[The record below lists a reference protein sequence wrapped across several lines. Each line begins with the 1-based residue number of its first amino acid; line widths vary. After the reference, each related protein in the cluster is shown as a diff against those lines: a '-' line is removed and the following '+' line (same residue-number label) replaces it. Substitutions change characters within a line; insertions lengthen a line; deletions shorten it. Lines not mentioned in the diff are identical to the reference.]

1 MQDRNEPFVS
11 IGMPVYNGEEFLAER
26 IQSIL
31 NQTYSNFELFIS
43 DNCSKDN
50 TEKICNEY
58 LKKDKRVHY
67 FRQKNPIDLISNFN
81 YVFNKAKYDYFIW
94 AAVDDIW
101 LEKFLERN
109 ITELENND
117 KIVAS
122 ISKVKKYGSNIN
134 TFTSSSNDSFLIKKY
149 KKIRRIF
156 RPFDTYPLTGK
167 YHDKVKK
174 FLQTPSPLIIY
185 SVFRTSE
192 LKKCIPGKKTAAS
205 DYEMILKIL
214 EFGDINV
221 IDEILFKYY
230 SDGMSSNG
238 LIKQYRIGFIP
249 LVDIIFPY
257 FNFLYWSLKK
267 FGVSFFIVNFGT
279 FSLMFVGGIISNI
292 REIFNWVNPNGR

>member
-1 MQDRNEPFVS
+1 MQNPGIIKIT
-11 IGMPVYNGEEFLAER
+11 IGMPVYNGEKFLKKR
-26 IQSIL
+26 LDSIL
-31 NQTYSNFELFIS
+31 GQTYSDFELVIS

-67 FRQKNPIDLISNFN
+67 FRQKNPIDIISNFI

-134 TFTSSSNDSFLIKKY
+134 TFTSSSNDSFLTKKY
-149 KKIRRIF
+149 KKIRRVF

-185 SVFRTSE
+185 SVFRTLE
-192 LKKCIPGKKTAAS
+192 LKKCIPEKKMAAS

-230 SDGMSSNG
+230 SDGISSNG

-249 LVDIIFPY
+249 LVDVIFPY
-257 FNFLYWSLKK
+257 FNFLNGLLKK
-267 FGVSFFIVNFGT
+267 FGMGFFIANFHT
-279 FSLMFVGGIISNI
+279 FFLMFVGGIISNV
-292 REIFNWVNPNGR
+292 REIFNWINPNDR